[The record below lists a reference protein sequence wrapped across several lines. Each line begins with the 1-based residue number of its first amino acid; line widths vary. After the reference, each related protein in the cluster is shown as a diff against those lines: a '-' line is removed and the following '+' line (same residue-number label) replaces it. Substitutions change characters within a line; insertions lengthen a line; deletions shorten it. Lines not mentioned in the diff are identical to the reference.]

1 MTLMRGSFSAQASQS
16 AGAAV
21 RAAVVDEEYLQVR
34 IALPH
39 NALHTGVEIA
49 LDLIDRDN
57 NGDGGHEGAPFV
69 GGFVGEAAE
78 RSDGRRGS
86 ARHPRALTYMANT
99 PSPALSAAARSFI
112 DALPFWAASALYTR
126 QSSRFVS
133 ANSAR

>member
-1 MTLMRGSFSAQASQS
+1 MDDLDARVFFCPGIAERR
-16 AGAAV
+16 AAV

-69 GGFVGEAAE
+69 MGKVSGGG
-78 RSDGRRGS
+78 DGLDPSGLLRGQ
-86 ARHPRALTYMANT
+86 
-99 PSPALSAAARSFI
+99 
-112 DALPFWAASALYTR
+112 LP
-126 QSSRFVS
+126 
-133 ANSAR
+133 